1 MRMGE
6 EMTAGSSAA
15 TDRIERHKS
24 VDRAYH
30 WLMAVSVLILLATA
44 FLPILGIK
52 FAWVDIHWITGLV
65 LTVIVLVH
73 ILRASFWQNF
83 WSMMIDRED
92 LKDPFGKPGKYSL
105 AQKLYHLAIAVLI
118 LAAIV
123 SGLLMWRKVDTPF
136 WQRDPYWLSTDSWG
150 VVYAIH
156 GVAAMALVTM
166 VIIHVYFALRPDEWY
181 LTRSMLRG
189 WITRKEY
196 DDHHAPRRWPAKD
209 EG

>member
-1 MRMGE
+1 MSMGD
-6 EMTAGSSAA
+6 EMTAGSPA
-15 TDRIERHKS
+15 DRIERHKS
-24 VDRAYH
+24 IDRAYH
-30 WLMAVSVLILLATA
+30 WLMAVAMLILLATA
-44 FLPILGIK
+44 FLPILGWK

-65 LTVIVLVH
+65 LTVLVLYH
-73 ILRASFWQNF
+73 IIRASFWQNF
-83 WSMMIDRED
+83 WAMMIDSTD
-92 LKDPFGKPGKYSL
+92 LKAPFGKPGKYSL
-105 AQKLYHLAIAVLI
+105 AQKLYHLAISVLI
-118 LAAIV
+118 LAVIAT
-123 SGLLMWRKVDTPF
+123 GLLMWRKVDTPF

-166 VIIHVYFALRPDEWY
+166 VIIHVYFALRPDEWH

-196 DDHHAPRRWPAKD
+196 QDHHAPRRWSAKD

>member
-1 MRMGE
+1 
-6 EMTAGSSAA
+6 MTHASTPAG
-15 TDRIERHKS
+15 RVQRHKAI
-24 VDRAYH
+24 DRAYH
-30 WLMAVSVLILLATA
+30 WVMAATVLILLVTA

-52 FAWVDIHWITGLV
+52 FEWVGIHWVTGLV
-65 LTVIVLVH
+65 LTVIVLFH
-73 ILRASFWQNF
+73 IVRASVWQSF
-83 WSMMIDRED
+83 RAMVPDGQD
-92 LKDPFGKPGKYSL
+92 LAQPFAKPGKYSV
-105 AQKLYHLAIAVLI
+105 AQKLYHLAISVLI
-118 LAAIV
+118 LAAIG

-156 GVAAMALVTM
+156 GLAAMALVTM

-196 DDHHAPRRWPAKD
+196 EDHHAPRRWTPED
-209 EG
+209 

>member
-1 MRMGE
+1 
-6 EMTAGSSAA
+6 MTSGSAPVE
-15 TDRIERHKS
+15 RIQRHKS
-24 VDRAYH
+24 IDRAYH
-30 WLMAVSVLILLATA
+30 WLMAVSVLVLLLTA

-52 FAWVDIHWITGLV
+52 FEWVGIHWVTGLV
-65 LTVIVLVH
+65 LTVIVLMH
-73 ILRASFWQNF
+73 IIRATIWQNF
-83 WSMMIDRED
+83 WAMMIDSTD
-92 LKDPFGKPGKYSL
+92 LKDPFGKPGKYSP
-105 AQKLYHLAIAVLI
+105 AQKLYHLAIAVLV
-118 LAAIV
+118 LAAIA

-166 VIIHVYFALRPDEWY
+166 VIIHVYFALRPDEWH

-196 DDHHAPRRWPAKD
+196 QDHHDPRRWAAKD
-209 EG
+209 

>member
-1 MRMGE
+1 MSMGE

-24 VDRAYH
+24 IDRTYH
-30 WLMAVSVLILLATA
+30 WLMAVAMLILLATA

-65 LTVIVLVH
+65 LTAIVLFH
-73 ILRASFWQNF
+73 IIRASFWQNF
-83 WSMMIDRED
+83 WAMMIDSSD
-92 LKDPFGKPGKYSL
+92 LKDPFARPGKYSL
-105 AQKLYHLAIAVLI
+105 AQKLYHLGIAVLI
-118 LAAIV
+118 LAAIA

-136 WQRDPYWLSTDSWG
+136 WQRDPYWLSTESWG

-156 GVAAMALVTM
+156 GLAAMALVTM
-166 VIIHVYFALRPDEWY
+166 IIIHVYFALRPDEWY

-196 DDHHAPRRWPAKD
+196 QDHHDPRRWVPKD
-209 EG
+209 

>member
-1 MRMGE
+1 MSMGK
-6 EMTAGSSAA
+6 EMTPGSSAA
-15 TDRIERHKS
+15 AGRVERHKF

-30 WLMAVSVLILLATA
+30 WLMAVAMLILLATA
-44 FLPILGIK
+44 FLPILGVK
-52 FAWVDIHWITGLV
+52 FAWVDIHWVTGLF

-73 ILRASFWQNF
+73 IIRASFWQSF
-83 WSMMIDRED
+83 WSMMIDAGD
-92 LKDPFGKPGKYSL
+92 LKDPFGKPGKYTL
-105 AQKLYHLAIAVLI
+105 AQKLYHLAIAMLI

-123 SGLLMWRKVDTPF
+123 TGLLMWRKVDTPF

-156 GVAAMALVTM
+156 GLAAMVLVTM
-166 VIIHVYFALRPDEWY
+166 VIIHVYFALRPDEWH

-196 DDHHAPRRWPAKD
+196 QDHHDPRRWPAKD
-209 EG
+209 EV

>member
-1 MRMGE
+1 MSMGE
-6 EMTAGSSAA
+6 EMTAGSPA
-15 TDRIERHKS
+15 DRIERHKS

-30 WLMAVSVLILLATA
+30 WLMAVAMLILLATA

-65 LTVIVLVH
+65 LTVLVLFH
-73 ILRASFWQNF
+73 ILRASFWQSF

-118 LAAIV
+118 LAAIA

-156 GVAAMALVTM
+156 GLAAMALVTM

-196 DDHHAPRRWPAKD
+196 EDHHAPGRWSAKD
-209 EG
+209 

>member
-15 TDRIERHKS
+15 TGRIERHKL

-30 WLMAVSVLILLATA
+30 WLMAVAMLILLATA
-44 FLPILGIK
+44 FLPILGLK

-65 LTVIVLVH
+65 LTAIVLFH

-83 WSMMIDRED
+83 WSMMIDSED
-92 LKDPFGKPGKYSL
+92 LKDPLGKPGKYSL

-118 LAAIV
+118 LAAIA

-156 GVAAMALVTM
+156 GLAAMALVTM

-196 DDHHAPRRWPAKD
+196 EDHHAPRRWSAKD

>member
-1 MRMGE
+1 MSMGE

-24 VDRAYH
+24 IDRAYH
-30 WLMAVSVLILLATA
+30 WLMAVAMVILLATA
-44 FLPILGIK
+44 FLPILGLK

-65 LTVIVLVH
+65 LTAIVLFH
-73 ILRASFWQNF
+73 IIRASFWQSF
-83 WSMMIDRED
+83 WAMMIDSGD
-92 LKDPFGKPGKYSL
+92 LKDPLGKPGKYSL

-118 LAAIV
+118 LAAIA

-136 WQRDPYWLSTDSWG
+136 WQRDPYWLSTESWG

-156 GVAAMALVTM
+156 GLAAMALVTM

-181 LTRSMLRG
+181 LLRSMLRG
-189 WITRKEY
+189 WITGKEY
-196 DDHHAPRRWPAKD
+196 RDHHDPRRWVPKD
-209 EG
+209 

>member
-1 MRMGE
+1 MSMGE

-15 TDRIERHKS
+15 TDRFERHKS
-24 VDRAYH
+24 IDRTYH
-30 WLMAVSVLILLATA
+30 WLMAVAMLILLATA

-65 LTVIVLVH
+65 LTAIVLFH
-73 ILRASFWQNF
+73 IIRASFWQNF
-83 WSMMIDRED
+83 WSMMIDTSD
-92 LKDPFGKPGKYSL
+92 LKDPFAKPGKYSL
-105 AQKLYHLAIAVLI
+105 AQKLYHLAIAILI
-118 LAAIV
+118 LAAIA

-136 WQRDPYWLSTDSWG
+136 WQRDPYWLSTESWG
-150 VVYAIH
+150 VVYAVH
-156 GVAAMALVTM
+156 GLAAMALVTM

-196 DDHHAPRRWPAKD
+196 RDHHDPRRWPDKD
-209 EG
+209 